1 MKTNALP
8 ENEQRSRSRRTA
20 RARSA
25 GGPPRR
31 VTLLLSL
38 AVFLFIVSI
47 PAYGYY
53 DVYIAP
59 LREPMVKVNDK
70 VFTMGDY
77 VERLRYLEA
86 ENTLFGQKLDYG
98 KDPFVL
104 LDSFRDNELIRQ
116 ASSRLGLLTTE
127 AELIQALK
135 QRVGALPKEGEQPTD
150 EEIERRFQELYKQR
164 LIQVNLSD
172 SKYRQVVRELLLR
185 DKLKEHLNDRLPAV
199 AEQVRVLGMLLQDE
213 EAAKRLKKQAEAG
226 ENFGTLARANSID
239 TNTKDN
245 LGDMGWIPKD
255 TMPDVFDELVFKLS
269 PNAVSDPFF
278 MNNGYWI
285 IKVLEHAV
293 ARQVEGEARTRLQ
306 DRALEEWLA
315 EEQKKATTERYFDSE
330 RYEFVLN
337 KLKEYRIPSASTP
350 NPNQAT
356 Q

>member
-1 MKTNALP
+1 MTSNPLP
-8 ENEQRSRSRRTA
+8 ENQQRSHSRRTR
-20 RARSA
+20 RARGA

-31 VTLLLSL
+31 VTLFISL
-38 AVFLFIVSI
+38 AVFLLIISI
-47 PAYGYY
+47 PSYGYY
-53 DVYIAP
+53 NVYIAP
-59 LREPMVKVNDK
+59 MREPIVKVNDK

-86 ENTLFGQKLDYG
+86 ENTLYGQKLDYG

-104 LDSFRDNELIRQ
+104 LDSFRDNELIHQ

-127 AELIQALK
+127 EELTQALK
-135 QRVGALPKEGEQPTD
+135 QRVGALPKEGEQATD

-172 SKYRQVVRELLLR
+172 SKYRQVMRELLLR

-199 AEQVRVLGMLLQDE
+199 AEQVHVLGMMLQDE
-213 EAAKRLKKQAEAG
+213 ETAKRLKKQVEAG

-255 TMPDVFDELVFKLS
+255 TMSDVFDEVVFKLP
-269 PNAVSDPFF
+269 PNAVSDPIF
-278 MNNGYWI
+278 MNNGFWI

-306 DRALEEWLA
+306 NRVLEEWLA
-315 EEQKKATTERYFDSE
+315 EEQKKAHTERYFDSY
-330 RYEFVLN
+330 RYEFVLS
-337 KLKEYRIPSASTP
+337 KLKEYRNP
-350 NPNQAT
+350 NPSPAT